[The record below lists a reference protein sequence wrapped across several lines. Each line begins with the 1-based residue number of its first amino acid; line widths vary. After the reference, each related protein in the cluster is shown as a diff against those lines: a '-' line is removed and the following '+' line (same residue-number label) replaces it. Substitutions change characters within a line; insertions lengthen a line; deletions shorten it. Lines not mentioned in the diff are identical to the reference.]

1 MSVSSGWGR
10 FTWGQ
15 AYWNRDALLATGW
28 GAKAWNDGEWGNLAD
43 ETVSLTGISATSN
56 VGAVGI
62 LANALVIIWFIQIY
76 KYKSKNLSY
85 LVTTTYLGLN
95 TLFLVLNGL
104 SNNGEPRIFFWIS
117 ISLTVLISILISNK
131 KD

>member
-1 MSVSSGWGR
+1 MI
-10 FTWGQ
+10 
-15 AYWNRDALLATGW
+15 LLLISLQII
-28 GAKAWNDGEWGNLAD
+28 DI
-43 ETVSLTGISATSN
+43 TVHVLSDQIEPLR
-56 VGAVGI
+56 I

-76 KYKSKNLSY
+76 MYKSKNLGY
-85 LVTTTYLGLN
+85 LVTTIYLGLN

-117 ISLTVLISILISNK
+117 ISLTVLISILITNK

>member
-1 MSVSSGWGR
+1 MILFLISL
-10 FTWGQ
+10 Q
-15 AYWNRDALLATGW
+15 IIDI
-28 GAKAWNDGEWGNLAD
+28 
-43 ETVSLTGISATSN
+43 TVHVLSDQIEPLR
-56 VGAVGI
+56 I

-117 ISLTVLISILISNK
+117 ISLTVLISILITNK

>member
-1 MSVSSGWGR
+1 MILFLISL
-10 FTWGQ
+10 Q
-15 AYWNRDALLATGW
+15 IIDI
-28 GAKAWNDGEWGNLAD
+28 
-43 ETVSLTGISATSN
+43 TVHVLSDQIEPLR
-56 VGAVGI
+56 I

-117 ISLTVLISILISNK
+117 TSLTVLISILITNK

>member
-1 MSVSSGWGR
+1 MIL
-10 FTWGQ
+10 FLIFLQ
-15 AYWNRDALLATGW
+15 IIDI
-28 GAKAWNDGEWGNLAD
+28 
-43 ETVSLTGISATSN
+43 TVHVLSDQIEPLR
-56 VGAVGI
+56 I

-76 KYKSKNLSY
+76 KYKSKNLGY

>member
-1 MSVSSGWGR
+1 MI
-10 FTWGQ
+10 
-15 AYWNRDALLATGW
+15 LLLISLQII
-28 GAKAWNDGEWGNLAD
+28 DI
-43 ETVSLTGISATSN
+43 TVHVLSDQIEPLR
-56 VGAVGI
+56 I

-76 KYKSKNLSY
+76 KNKSKNLGY
-85 LVTTTYLGLN
+85 LVTTIYLGLN

-117 ISLTVLISILISNK
+117 ISLTVLISILITNK

>member
-1 MSVSSGWGR
+1 MI
-10 FTWGQ
+10 
-15 AYWNRDALLATGW
+15 LL
-28 GAKAWNDGEWGNLAD
+28 LI
-43 ETVSLTGISATSN
+43 SLQIIDITAHVLSDQIEPLR
-56 VGAVGI
+56 I

-76 KYKSKNLSY
+76 KYKSKNLGY
-85 LVTTTYLGLN
+85 LVTTIYLGLN

-117 ISLTVLISILISNK
+117 ISLTVLISILITNK

>member
-1 MSVSSGWGR
+1 MILFLISL
-10 FTWGQ
+10 Q
-15 AYWNRDALLATGW
+15 IIDI
-28 GAKAWNDGEWGNLAD
+28 
-43 ETVSLTGISATSN
+43 TVHVLSDQIEPLR
-56 VGAVGI
+56 I

-85 LVTTTYLGLN
+85 LVTTIYLGLN

-117 ISLTVLISILISNK
+117 ISLTVLISILITNK

>member
-1 MSVSSGWGR
+1 M
-10 FTWGQ
+10 
-15 AYWNRDALLATGW
+15 LLLLISLQII
-28 GAKAWNDGEWGNLAD
+28 DI
-43 ETVSLTGISATSN
+43 TVHVLSDQIEPLR
-56 VGAVGI
+56 I

-76 KYKSKNLSY
+76 KYKSKNLGY
-85 LVTTTYLGLN
+85 LVTTIYLGLN

-117 ISLTVLISILISNK
+117 ISLTVLISILITNK

>member
-1 MSVSSGWGR
+1 MI
-10 FTWGQ
+10 
-15 AYWNRDALLATGW
+15 LLLISLQII
-28 GAKAWNDGEWGNLAD
+28 DI
-43 ETVSLTGISATSN
+43 TVHVLSDQIEPLR
-56 VGAVGI
+56 I

-76 KYKSKNLSY
+76 KYKSKNLGY
-85 LVTTTYLGLN
+85 LVTTIYLGLN

-117 ISLTVLISILISNK
+117 ISLTVLISILITNK

>member
-1 MSVSSGWGR
+1 MIP
-10 FTWGQ
+10 
-15 AYWNRDALLATGW
+15 LLISLQII
-28 GAKAWNDGEWGNLAD
+28 DI
-43 ETVSLTGISATSN
+43 TVHVLSDQIEPLR
-56 VGAVGI
+56 I

-76 KYKSKNLSY
+76 KYKSKNLGY
-85 LVTTTYLGLN
+85 LVTTIYLGLN

-117 ISLTVLISILISNK
+117 ISLTVLISVLITNK

>member
-1 MSVSSGWGR
+1 MILFLISL
-10 FTWGQ
+10 Q
-15 AYWNRDALLATGW
+15 IIDI
-28 GAKAWNDGEWGNLAD
+28 
-43 ETVSLTGISATSN
+43 TVHVLSDQIEPLR
-56 VGAVGI
+56 I

-76 KYKSKNLSY
+76 KYKSKNLGY
-85 LVTTTYLGLN
+85 LVTTIYLGLN

-117 ISLTVLISILISNK
+117 ISLTVLISILITNK

>member
-1 MSVSSGWGR
+1 MILFLISLQIIDV
-10 FTWGQ
+10 
-15 AYWNRDALLATGW
+15 
-28 GAKAWNDGEWGNLAD
+28 
-43 ETVSLTGISATSN
+43 TVHVLSDQLEPLR
-56 VGAVGI
+56 I

-76 KYKSKNLSY
+76 KYKSKNLGY
-85 LVTTTYLGLN
+85 LVTTIYLGLN

-117 ISLTVLISILISNK
+117 ISLTVLISILITNK

>member
-1 MSVSSGWGR
+1 MIP
-10 FTWGQ
+10 
-15 AYWNRDALLATGW
+15 LLISLQII
-28 GAKAWNDGEWGNLAD
+28 DI
-43 ETVSLTGISATSN
+43 TVHVLSDQIEPLR
-56 VGAVGI
+56 I

-76 KYKSKNLSY
+76 KYKSKNLGY
-85 LVTTTYLGLN
+85 LVTTIYLGLN

-117 ISLTVLISILISNK
+117 ISLTVLISILITNK